1 LTIKS
6 GCGLGQR
13 WWLFTIIAGIGLL
26 ALSACGGSSLASA
39 PTPSAATGTPTAM
52 PPSPTSTPSPLPP
65 SPTSTPVPP
74 SPTPQA
80 EPGGET
86 PTATVPLLPANELG
100 QVMVLEYHHIGVPE
114 DRWQRTPD
122 NFRADLEYLW
132 AHGYYPV
139 NLADFASGQ
148 MDVPAGKS
156 PVVLT
161 FDDST
166 ISQFRYLDD
175 GYIDPDCAVGIL
187 AAFHNAHP
195 DDWPLRATFFVLPS
209 VAFAQ
214 EGLGQRKLQELV
226 LWGMEVGGH
235 TVTHADL
242 SKEPPDKVRWE
253 LAESERLL
261 EGMIPGYE
269 VRSLSLPYGG
279 YPADIGLLAS
289 GESEGAPYD
298 YQAAVKVGWG
308 PNVSPYDASFDPYL
322 INRIQVIPEERERWF
337 GHFEQHPEK
346 RFVSDGDP
354 GKIAA
359 PLDQ

>member
-1 LTIKS
+1 
-6 GCGLGQR
+6 
-13 WWLFTIIAGIGLL
+13 
-26 ALSACGGSSLASA
+26 
-39 PTPSAATGTPTAM
+39 
-52 PPSPTSTPSPLPP
+52 
-65 SPTSTPVPP
+65 
-74 SPTPQA
+74 
-80 EPGGET
+80 
-86 PTATVPLLPANELG
+86 
-100 QVMVLEYHHIGVPE
+100 MVLEYHHIGFPE

-132 AHGYYPV
+132 ANGYYPV

-175 GYIDPDCAVGIL
+175 GLIDPDCAVGIL

-195 DDWPLRATFFVLPS
+195 DDWPLRATFFVLPN

-214 EGLGQRKLQELV
+214 EGLGQRKLQELA
-226 LWGMEVGGH
+226 LWGMEVGSH

-242 SKEPPDKVRWE
+242 SKEPVDKVRWE

-279 YPADIGLLAS
+279 YPADIGLLAG
-289 GESEGAPYD
+289 GEFDGVAYD
-298 YQAAVKVGWG
+298 YRAAVKVGWG

-354 GKIAA
+354 GKIAVA
-359 PLDQ
+359 Q